1 MSFNLGRLLLVS
13 TTATVVG
20 VAAYAI
26 YKSGGVRPAAQKAVK
41 GAVKVGNWAEKK
53 YSCAKGEVSRLV
65 DEAKADM
72 ANGVKS

>member
-13 TTATVVG
+13 TTATVAG

-26 YKSGGVRPAAQKAVK
+26 YKSGGVKPAVTNVVRGGVKA
-41 GAVKVGNWAEKK
+41 GNWASKQ
-53 YSCAKGEVSRLV
+53 YSSAKGEVARLV

-72 ANGVKS
+72 AG

>member
-1 MSFNLGRLLLVS
+1 MSFNLGRLFLVS

-26 YKSGGVRPAAQKAVK
+26 YKSGGVRPAARNTVK
-41 GAVKVGNWAEKK
+41 GVVKVGNWAESK
-53 YSCAKGEVSRLV
+53 YSCARNEVSRLV

-72 ANGVKS
+72 AKGVES